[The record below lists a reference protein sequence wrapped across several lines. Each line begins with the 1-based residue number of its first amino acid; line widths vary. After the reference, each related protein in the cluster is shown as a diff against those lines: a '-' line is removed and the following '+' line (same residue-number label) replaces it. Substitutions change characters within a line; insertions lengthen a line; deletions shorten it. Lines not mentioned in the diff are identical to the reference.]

1 MSSLQ
6 NVYAQAAQDLH
17 GLPEAGKGIRGR
29 VLRCDNSE
37 TEFQEYFSA
46 MPWKA
51 IPFESAKREELMQKF
66 DVQGIPTLLLMDEAS
81 GVYKMNGREAITN
94 ANDFPW
100 KN

>member
-1 MSSLQ
+1 MFTPKLRKIYMDCQ
-6 NVYAQAAQDLH
+6 KQ
-17 GLPEAGKGIRGR
+17 GKEFE
-29 VLRCDNSE
+29 VVFCSCDNSE

-94 ANDFPW
+94 ANDYPW